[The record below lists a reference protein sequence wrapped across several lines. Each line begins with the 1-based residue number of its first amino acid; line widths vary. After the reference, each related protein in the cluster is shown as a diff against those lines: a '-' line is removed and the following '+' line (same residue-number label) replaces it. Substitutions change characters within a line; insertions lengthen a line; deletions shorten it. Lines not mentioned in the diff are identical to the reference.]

1 MMILIIRP
9 KTETNTIVHDLR
21 ERNCSL
27 FLEPVSEIKFINLKT
42 NFDSN
47 GFFLISS
54 LQTVKALALLKNIDH
69 QFFNN
74 ANFLVIGNKTAQRC
88 KSLGIKNINKVFF
101 SSLDLIDYLDQN
113 KQINQLNHLT
123 GSVKNEILEEW
134 SKINRQ
140 LIKKTILYK
149 TVSVNKLKLK
159 TIKSIKRGEI
169 KILTLFS
176 IFTAKTFF
184 KLLRKHKLINDIYDK
199 DIYIMCLSKRI
210 SDYVLHSEGFI
221 EKKRLKWS
229 PKPSQNALIMC
240 IKKFKKNE
248 KKQ

>member
-1 MMILIIRP
+1 MILIIRP
-9 KTETNTIVHDLR
+9 KTETNTIVHDLK

-27 FLEPVSEIKFINLKT
+27 FVEPVSEIKFINLKT

-54 LQTVKALALLKNIDH
+54 LQTVKALALLKNIDQ
-69 QFFNN
+69 QFLDN

-88 KSLGIKNINKVFF
+88 KSLGIKNINKVFV

-140 LIKKTILYK
+140 LIKKTILYDVEFISK
-149 TVSVNKLKLK
+149 LSEECCDHIKNRKFDFMFHYSLKSAEVFLSLLNKFN
-159 TIKSIKRGEI
+159 RNHV
-169 KILTLFS
+169 
-176 IFTAKTFF
+176 
-184 KLLRKHKLINDIYDK
+184 LRDINHL
-199 DIYIMCLSKRI
+199 CLSQRI
-210 SDYVLHSEGFI
+210 ADGLI
-221 EKKRLKWS
+221 ECGIIKERVFHAKI
-229 PKPSQNALIMC
+229 PEHDALMLQFDHIRT
-240 IKKFKKNE
+240 
-248 KKQ
+248 